1 VRIHLALLAL
11 TLFTTTL
18 SGGRYAWDFLLNQA
32 PFSGAYL
39 EDLWAV
45 LVSPPRLLAGL
56 PFSLTLLGIL
66 MAHEM
71 GHFVA
76 CRRYRVDASWPYLL
90 PVPTPVGTMGAFNRI
105 RSPILTRAALFD
117 IGIAGPLAGFLVVLP
132 ALAMGFAYSKVIP
145 GIAADGL
152 FLFGEPVAQ
161 RALAS
166 VILPG
171 VSGHDICL
179 HPVARAAWVG
189 MLATA
194 LNLLPIG
201 ELDGDH
207 ILDAFAGEKHKTISR
222 VFAAGLFVMGLGLW
236 YAVGHASWLAWAIV
250 LWFLGM
256 RHPAIEDREALGT
269 GRLVLPVL
277 AAVIFVITFSG
288 VPLSMAGWA
297 VPE

>member
-1 VRIHLALLAL
+1 MWIHVALLAL

-18 SGGRYAWDFLLNQA
+18 VGGRYAWDFALNQA
-32 PFSGAYL
+32 PFPGDYF

-45 LVSPPRLLAGL
+45 LVSPSRLLAGL

-76 CRRYRVDASWPYLL
+76 CRLYRVDASWPYFL
-90 PVPTPVGTMGAFNRI
+90 PVPTPVGTMGAFI
-105 RSPILTRAALFD
+105 KIQSPILTRAALFD
-117 IGIAGPLAGFLVVLP
+117 IGIAGPLAGFLLVLP
-132 ALAMGFAYSKVIP
+132 ALAIGLAYSKVVP
-145 GIAADGL
+145 GIGGEGL
-152 FLFGEPVAQ
+152 FLFGEPLAQ
-161 RALAS
+161 RALAAL
-166 VILPG
+166 ILPG
-171 VSGHDICL
+171 VSGDDIAL

-201 ELDGDH
+201 QLDGGH
-207 ILDAFAGEKHKTISR
+207 ILYVFAGEKHKTISR
-222 VFAAGLFVMGLGLW
+222 VCVAAPLVMGLGLW
-236 YAVGHASWLAWAIV
+236 YAVGHASWVAWAVV

-256 RHPAIEDREALGT
+256 RHPAIEDRDAPGA
-269 GRLVLPVL
+269 GRLALALL
-277 AAVIFVITFSG
+277 AAFLFVITFSV
-288 VPLSMAGWA
+288 VPLSMAGWD

>member
-1 VRIHLALLAL
+1 MALLAL

-18 SGGRYAWDFLLNQA
+18 VGGRYAWDFLLNQA
-32 PFSGAYL
+32 PFSGDYF

-45 LVSPPRLLAGL
+45 LISPSRLLAGL

-71 GHFVA
+71 GHFIA
-76 CRRYRVDASWPYLL
+76 CRLYRVDASWPYFL
-90 PVPTPVGTMGAFNRI
+90 PVPTPVGTMGAFIRI

-117 IGIAGPLAGFLVVLP
+117 IGIAGPLAGFLLVLP
-132 ALAMGFAYSKVIP
+132 ALAIGLAYSKVIP

-152 FLFGEPVAQ
+152 FLFGEPLAQ
-161 RALAS
+161 RALAG

-171 VSGHDICL
+171 VSGHDIYL

-201 ELDGDH
+201 QLDGGH
-207 ILDAFAGEKHKTISR
+207 ILYVFAGEKHKLISR

-236 YAVGHASWLAWAIV
+236 YAVGHASWVAWAIV
-250 LWFLGM
+250 LWLLGM
-256 RHPAIEDREALGT
+256 RHPAIEDREPPGA
-269 GRLVLPVL
+269 GRVAL
-277 AAVIFVITFSG
+277 AALAAIIFVITFSV
-288 VPLSMAGWA
+288 VPLSMAGWN